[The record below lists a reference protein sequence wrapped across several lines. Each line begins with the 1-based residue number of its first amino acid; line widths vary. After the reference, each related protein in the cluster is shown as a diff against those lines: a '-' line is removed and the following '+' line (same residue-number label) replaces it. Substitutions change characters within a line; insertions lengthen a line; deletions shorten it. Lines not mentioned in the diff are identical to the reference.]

1 MPRSCEA
8 AHEDSKVEAQK
19 GKRFITYLLVTD
31 PWSKGDYSRH
41 IREASMAMDG
51 LPEGVPHS
59 GRVPGQ
65 LLLAAPILK
74 WRRRWYREENGNSRS
89 ILGVSSAGTKYRP
102 RGAPRGGTERPGG
115 CPARPRVGPRQGPF
129 WSPCGGPPSLGDSG
143 GFRDAGFLYYFS
155 GIFGALLMAG
165 NPEIQKQQ
173 KTRTGNWVH

>member
-51 LPEGVPHS
+51 LPEGVPPS

-65 LLLAAPILK
+65 LLLAVLILK
-74 WRRRWYREENGNSRS
+74 QQRRRYREENGNCRS

-102 RGAPRGGTERPGG
+102 KGAPRGATGQPGG
-115 CPARPRVGPRQGPF
+115 CPARPRVGRARDPSGVRVVALPF
-129 WSPCGGPPSLGDSG
+129 FLGDFG
-143 GFRDAGFLYYFS
+143 GSRDAYFLYNVS
-155 GIFGALLMAG
+155 RIFWALLMA
-165 NPEIQKQQ
+165 
-173 KTRTGNWVH
+173 